1 MGTKYL
7 PGNEGKRWIPPTSYR
22 SKTCRWIIFWNNV
35 SDDTNRVRNPFESL
49 VSINLSKP
57 NTRREST
64 DPADGFSVTLQYLV
78 TGNAFSTICHS
89 YRMSNASVGRIVKG
103 TCNVLWKRLSEEGFI
118 KQADSTTGW
127 INIAKE
133 HEKYC
138 NFPNCV
144 CAIDGK
150 HDTI

>member
-1 MGTKYL
+1 M
-7 PGNEGKRWIPPTSYR
+7 
-22 SKTCRWIIFWNNV
+22 
-35 SDDTNRVRNPFESL
+35 
-49 VSINLSKP
+49 SKP
-57 NTRREST
+57 NARCDPI
-64 DPADGFSVTLQYLV
+64 DPANRFSVTLQYLV
-78 TGNAFSTICHS
+78 TGNAFSTISHS
-89 YRMSNASVGRIVKG
+89 YRMNDASVGRIVKG

-133 HEKYC
+133 HEKYW

-144 CAIDGK
+144 YAIDEK